1 MIAIDVRTS
10 LEVAWGPEQQ
20 SGRETVGPEAGSGAG
35 SEAGGGEGG
44 RPHGQAILEGGGL
57 GLDAGAAVRSSKT
70 SAERVDN
77 TPSAGLHALRQVES

>member
-10 LEVAWGPEQQ
+10 PEVSWGPGPQPGKG
-20 SGRETVGPEAGSGAG
+20 SIGPEGEVRRQARRSGGS
-35 SEAGGGEGG
+35 
-44 RPHGQAILEGGGL
+44 PHGQAILEGGGL
-57 GLDAGAAVRSSKT
+57 GLDAGAVVRSSKT